1 MKGTKP
7 WHIAVIVAAV
17 LAVSFMVYR
26 TLNSDAPKLTS
37 KITLVDLG
45 SGELFEA
52 RTGKIS
58 AIIPEKNPDTGA
70 FTLFPAVKD
79 EHGVWHVATRYLQ
92 GMDPKTPTTALVSAK
107 TGEVRVKSESVRT
120 IKLGK

>member
-1 MKGTKP
+1 MKGMKP

-17 LAVSFMVYR
+17 LSVSFMVYR
-26 TLNSDAPKLTS
+26 TLASDTPKLTS
-37 KITLVDLG
+37 RITLVDLG

-52 RTGKIS
+52 QTGKIS

-70 FTLFPAVKD
+70 FTLYPAVKD
-79 EHGVWHVATRYLQ
+79 DKGVWHVAPRYLQ
-92 GMDPKTPTTALVSAK
+92 GLDPKAPAGALVSSK
-107 TGEVRVKSESVRT
+107 TGEVRVKSETVRS